1 MVNMRRFFTLLL
13 VCMLLMGCNTTKKV
27 TDNSTVNSSS
37 GKDSTVVQ
45 TADSTTM
52 ASTQTASS
60 LSVDENSNT
69 TVAEFTDSGGSY
81 NALTGEYSGIKEIY
95 IHTTDKKVQEQLDET
110 TRQLSEYRNRYESLY
125 KMFEDEQRRN
135 RLYSQEETSTTWHW
149 WLLAGLAMGAALIIF
164 LKKIPYTRPL
174 MF

>member
-1 MVNMRRFFTLLL
+1 MRRFFTLLL

-27 TDNSTVNSSS
+27 TDNSTVNSSF
-37 GKDSTVVQ
+37 GKDSTVEQ

-81 NALTGEYSGIKEIY
+81 NALTGEYSGIKKIY
-95 IHTTDKKVQEQLDET
+95 IHTTDKKVQEQLNET
-110 TRQLSEYRNRYESLY
+110 TKQLSKYKNHYESLY
-125 KMFEDEQRRN
+125 KLFEDEQRRN
-135 RLYSQEETSTTWHW
+135 RLHTQEESSTNRHW

-164 LKKIPYTRPL
+164 LKKFPYTRPL
-174 MF
+174 MFWL

>member
-1 MVNMRRFFTLLL
+1 MRRFFTFLIISTLLIS
-13 VCMLLMGCNTTKKV
+13 CNTTKTV

-69 TVAEFTDSGGSY
+69 TVAEFADSGGSY
-81 NALTGEYSGIKEIY
+81 NALTGEYSGIKKIY
-95 IHTTDKKVQEQLDET
+95 IHTTDKKVQEQLNET
-110 TRQLSEYRNRYESLY
+110 TKQLSEYKNRYESLY
-125 KMFEDEQRRN
+125 KLFEDEQRRN
-135 RLYSQEETSTTWHW
+135 RLYSQEKTSTTWYW
-149 WLLAGLAMGAALIIF
+149 WLISGVAIGVALIIF
-164 LKKIPYTRPL
+164 LKKCPYTKPL
-174 MF
+174 FWWL